1 MCWII
6 VHSLRAA
13 AAVITSDR
21 HCFECYGYGR
31 LSKSASNRY
40 VKFVLLYRL
49 DIIIDD
55 NLKQIDGTT

>member
-1 MCWII
+1 MSWII

-31 LSKSASNRY
+31 LLMDKIKR
-40 VKFVLLYRL
+40 
-49 DIIIDD
+49 D
-55 NLKQIDGTT
+55 NLGVSFCGTI